1 MLWNKREIW
10 FQNKEQN
17 FIKNNNSLFQLSLFE
32 MTGKL
37 VAEVKH
43 LPTGEFIKV
52 PKAVSQTQTF
62 LVQGK
67 ASFWASLH
75 IFIHEKKICEK
86 FHYNSSIIHLH
97 ILVESLYQLIT
108 FTCVKILYLPCLTS
122 CSLTL
127 NFQ

>member
-1 MLWNKREIW
+1 MPWNKREIW

-75 IFIHEKKICEK
+75 IFIHEKK
-86 FHYNSSIIHLH
+86 NSAKNSIIIH
-97 ILVESLYQLIT
+97 QLFIYT
-108 FTCVKILYLPCLTS
+108 F
-122 CSLTL
+122 
-127 NFQ
+127 